1 MLLEHCCLSSLLGGI
16 IFLCFA
22 DEERASS
29 LLGGIIFLC
38 FADEERVKVD
48 EWLKRKSAEL
58 IFKQEVNF
66 ETSSVQS
73 FQIER
78 KVLEILKP
86 YQNVK
91 QRVIFW
97 TYYKRYLNDN
107 CKQSELL
114 DIVAAYHISVKEY
127 EKIQQQLLDGT
138 YSEFQCSERTVY
150 HC

>member
-16 IFLCFA
+16 IFLW
-22 DEERASS
+22 
-29 LLGGIIFLC
+29 

-48 EWLKRKSAEL
+48 EWLRRKSAEL

-86 YQNVK
+86 YQDVK
-91 QRVIFW
+91 QRVVFW
-97 TYYKRYLNDN
+97 TYYNRYLNDN

-114 DIVAAYHISVKEY
+114 DIVAAYHFSVKEY

-138 YSEFQCSERTVY
+138 YSEFQCSEMTVLPLLIRRSVLF
-150 HC
+150 